1 MAEQLKL
8 DPDQQR
14 ASADAEAQARL
25 LRNSTN
31 NPVYLVR
38 FEDPENVPII
48 RSFIVIKQPLMNTYS
63 VSFQGF
69 ETSKNTRNKKSK
81 EQEIR
86 TKEEAISYAK
96 DNDVKFYDLIC
107 PWQRVISIENLSYQ
121 SKIKKSDL

>member
-1 MAEQLKL
+1 MAEQSKL

-48 RSFIVIKQPLMNTYS
+48 RSFIVLKQPLMNPYS
-63 VSFQGF
+63 VTFQGF
-69 ETSKNTRNKKSK
+69 ETSKNARNKKSK
-81 EQEIR
+81 EQDIR
-86 TKEEAISYAK
+86 TREEAISYVK
-96 DNDVKFYDLIC
+96 DNDVKFHDLIC

-121 SKIKKSDL
+121 SKINANK